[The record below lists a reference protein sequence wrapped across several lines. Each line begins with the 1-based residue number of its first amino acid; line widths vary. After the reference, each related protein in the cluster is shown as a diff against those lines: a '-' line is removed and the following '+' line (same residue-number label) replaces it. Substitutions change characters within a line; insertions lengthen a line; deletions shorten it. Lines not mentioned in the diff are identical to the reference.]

1 MGEKHSEAMR
11 RYWARRKAEEHAARE
26 AARERAE
33 RADAE
38 PLPNQMTLDLSKEDK
53 PIEVGPLATQQD
65 IAEQVVQKKKRGL
78 KPASM
83 EANFKGDKSEISQ
96 AIINATR
103 YIKATPCKS
112 DEEFAER
119 IEAYFQECAE
129 EGIIPKWETIGLA
142 LGISRAECWNIAT
155 GRKGSPARQ
164 KMMQRAKDI
173 LAAIDSELVQTG
185 KVNPVV
191 WIFRAKNFY
200 DMKDQ
205 QDVVITPKQPL
216 GEQQTTEELAD
227 KYSTLIELDDDE

>member
-1 MGEKHSEAMR
+1 MSEKHSEAMR
-11 RYWARRKAEEHAARE
+11 QYWAKRKAEEAAQKGQPMPE
-26 AARERAE
+26 QP
-33 RADAE
+33 E
-38 PLPNQMTLDLSKEDK
+38 PEQMSLVPQE
-53 PIEVGPLATQQD
+53 QQD
-65 IAEQVVQKKKRGL
+65 IAEQVVQKKTRGL

-103 YIKATPCKS
+103 YIKATPCES

-142 LGISRAECWNIAT
+142 LGIGRMEAWNIAT
-155 GRKGSPARQ
+155 GRRGTPARQ
-164 KMMQRAKDI
+164 RMMQRAKDI
-173 LAAIDSELVQTG
+173 LAAIDAELVTTG

-200 DMKDQ
+200 DMKDT
-205 QDVVITPKQPL
+205 QDVVVTPKQPL
-216 GEQQTTEELAD
+216 GEQQTTEELAE
-227 KYSTLIELDDDE
+227 KYSTLIELDDDGNELN

>member
-11 RYWARRKAEEHAARE
+11 RYWAKRKAEEAAQKGQPMPE
-26 AARERAE
+26 QP
-33 RADAE
+33 E
-38 PLPNQMTLDLSKEDK
+38 PEQMSLVPQE
-53 PIEVGPLATQQD
+53 QQD

-142 LGISRAECWNIAT
+142 LGIGRAEAWNIAT

-164 KMMQRAKDI
+164 RMMQRAKDI
-173 LAAIDSELVQTG
+173 LAAIDAELVTTG

-200 DMKDQ
+200 DMKDT
-205 QDVVITPKQPL
+205 QDVVVTPKQPL
-216 GEQQTTEELAD
+216 GEQQTTEELAE
-227 KYSTLIELDDDE
+227 KYSTLIELDDDGNELN

>member
-1 MGEKHSEAMR
+1 MSEKHSEAMR
-11 RYWARRKAEEHAARE
+11 RYWAKRKAEEAAQKGQPVPE
-26 AARERAE
+26 QP
-33 RADAE
+33 E
-38 PLPNQMTLDLSKEDK
+38 PEQMSLVPQE
-53 PIEVGPLATQQD
+53 QQE
-65 IAEQVVQKKKRGL
+65 IAEQVVQKKTRGL

-103 YIKATPCKS
+103 YIKATPCQS

-142 LGISRAECWNIAT
+142 LGIGRAEAWNIAT
-155 GRKGSPARQ
+155 GRRGTPARQ
-164 KMMQRAKDI
+164 RMMQRAKDI
-173 LAAIDSELVQTG
+173 LAAIDAELVTTG

-200 DMKDQ
+200 DMKDT
-205 QDVVITPKQPL
+205 QDVVVTPKQPL
-216 GEQQTTEELAD
+216 GEQQTTEELAE
-227 KYSTLIELDDDE
+227 KYSTLIELDDDGNELNRN

>member
-1 MGEKHSEAMR
+1 MSEKHSEAMR
-11 RYWARRKAEEHAARE
+11 RYWAKRKAEEAAQKGQPMPE
-26 AARERAE
+26 QP
-33 RADAE
+33 E
-38 PLPNQMTLDLSKEDK
+38 PEQMSLVPQE
-53 PIEVGPLATQQD
+53 QQD

-78 KPASM
+78 KPASLD
-83 EANFKGDKSEISQ
+83 ANFKGDKSEISQ

-103 YIKATPCKS
+103 YIKATPVKS

-142 LGISRAECWNIAT
+142 LGISRGEAWNIAT
-155 GRKGSPARQ
+155 GRRGTPARQ
-164 KMMQRAKDI
+164 RMMQRAKDI
-173 LAAIDSELVQTG
+173 LAAIDAELVTTG

-200 DMKDQ
+200 DMKDT
-205 QDVVITPKQPL
+205 QDVVVTPKQPL

-227 KYSTLIELDDDE
+227 KYSTLIELDDDGNELN